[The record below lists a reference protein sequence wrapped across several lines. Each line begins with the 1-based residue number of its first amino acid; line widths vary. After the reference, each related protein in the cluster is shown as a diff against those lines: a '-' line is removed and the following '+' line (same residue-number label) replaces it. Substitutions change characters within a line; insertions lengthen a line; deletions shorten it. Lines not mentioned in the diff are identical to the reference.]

1 MKNFQKR
8 FAIIIFSLLL
18 LCGIFNLILFLQTDK
33 NNSKPYMVEINRIT
47 KELEQKAA
55 EEIALSGYTYIT
67 HIEKYKNN
75 PAFFEHTDSSYY
87 IQEVNGSLY
96 RFDYTTVAKET
107 KKDILLL
114 FNLMMGIMMLAV
126 VLILLWVRQSILKP
140 FRLLSNMPY
149 ELSKGNLTAPIKESQ
164 NKFFGKFVWGMNMLR
179 ENVEQQKEKE
189 LDLQRDKKTL
199 ILSISHDI
207 KTPLLAI
214 KLYAKSLSKRLYQ
227 SEEKQLEIA
236 EHIHEKADE
245 IEGFISQIIK
255 ASQEDFINL
264 EVTMGEFYLS
274 ELIEHITSFYSEKL
288 ALIKTEF
295 HVENYANCIVKGDL
309 DRSIEVMQNL
319 LENAIKYGDGHEIA
333 LLFSEEDDCQLIT
346 VQNTG
351 NTLSEAEL
359 PHIFESFWR
368 GSNIGTKTGS
378 GLGLYICRQLMHKMN
393 GDIFAEALNGT
404 MRITI
409 VIPKAG

>member
-1 MKNFQKR
+1 MKNFHRR
-8 FAIIIFSLLL
+8 FAGIIFFLLL
-18 LCGIFNLILFLQTDK
+18 LCGIFNIVFLLQTDTK
-33 NNSKPYMVEINRIT
+33 SSKPHIVEINRIT
-47 KELEQKAA
+47 KEMEQNAT
-55 EEIALSGYTYIT
+55 EDIDLSNYAYIT
-67 HIEKYKNN
+67 HVEKYKNDS
-75 PAFFEHTDSSYY
+75 AFFKNTDTGYY
-87 IQEVNGSLY
+87 IQEVNDSLY
-96 RFDYTTVAKET
+96 RFDYTTIAKEARSDT
-107 KKDILLL
+107 LLL
-114 FNLMMGIMMLAV
+114 FNLMLGIMVLAV
-126 VLILLWVRQSILKP
+126 ILIFLWIRQSILKP
-140 FRLLSNMPY
+140 FYQLSNMPY

-179 ENVEQQKEKE
+179 ENVEQHKKKE
-189 LDLQRDKKTL
+189 LNLQRDKKTL

-245 IEGFISQIIK
+245 IEGFLSQIIQ

-274 ELIEHITSFYSEKL
+274 ELIEHITAFYSEKL
-288 ALIKTEF
+288 PLIKTDF
-295 HVENYANCIVKGDL
+295 HVENYANCMLKGDL

-319 LENAIKYGDGHEIA
+319 LENAIKYGDGHEII

-351 NTLSEAEL
+351 NTLSETEL

-368 GSNIGTKTGS
+368 GSNAENKTGS

-393 GDIFAEALNGT
+393 GDIFADALNNT